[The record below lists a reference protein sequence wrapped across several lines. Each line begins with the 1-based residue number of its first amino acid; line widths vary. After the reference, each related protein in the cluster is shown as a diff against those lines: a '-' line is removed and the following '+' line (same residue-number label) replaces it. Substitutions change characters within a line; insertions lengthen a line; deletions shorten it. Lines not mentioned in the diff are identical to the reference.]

1 MNSFDLFNCLTRQSS
16 VRSFT
21 LAILF
26 CLVSSGSAFWGATLW
41 GQDGTGEENQVSYP
55 KALTVSGDQIFVVDL
70 DLPGV
75 WEINAGKTL
84 FSKGSNRLRK
94 AMNRPHCVTSH
105 PSGGILVG
113 DSATR
118 EVYWIEKQGA
128 EPKPLTNGYIGIPM
142 ALAVAPDGKTLYVG
156 DAEKRAT
163 FRLPI
168 VGGECELVARVNA
181 RGFAFDSDGK
191 LLAITP
197 DAEAIQR
204 IDTSSGDVEVLVGK
218 SEEGDLWH
226 RDNSLVASDI
236 DSPRYT
242 PRQHRSV
249 DLRARSTM
257 RATAR
262 ARRGCE
268 QQIFVFLFESRHR
281 VLARRPEIGGGRA
294 VDSAR

>member
-1 MNSFDLFNCLTRQSS
+1 MLLVDIQDLLVRLVELFRATRPRL
-16 VRSFT
+16 RSAG
-21 LAILF
+21 AILYLF
-26 CLVSSGSAFWGATLW
+26 
-41 GQDGTGEENQVSYP
+41 
-55 KALTVSGDQIFVVDL
+55 FVTHIRIL
-70 DLPGV
+70 AQPEPLG
-75 WEINAGKTL
+75 
-84 FSKGSNRLRK
+84 RLCD
-94 AMNRPHCVTSH
+94 ADT
-105 PSGGILVG
+105 
-113 DSATR
+113 TR
-118 EVYWIEKQGA
+118 D
-128 EPKPLTNGYIGIPM
+128 
-142 ALAVAPDGKTLYVG
+142 AVLH
-156 DAEKRAT
+156 RHN
-163 FRLPI
+163 
-168 VGGECELVARVNA
+168 ELS
-181 RGFAFDSDGK
+181 F
-191 LLAITP
+191 LC
-197 DAEAIQR
+197 
-204 IDTSSGDVEVLVGK
+204 DVEVLVGK